1 MKIRIAR
8 IEILD
13 ATINM
18 CRSFKAYHCGHLEKN
33 TFQRI

>member
-1 MKIRIAR
+1 MKIRI